1 MDIKYIVTTKDY
13 QWKEMPIGSEKQVD
27 TEIVIDTNKRYQK
40 HLGFGGAVTDAAT
53 ISFNYL
59 SKEKQEEYLKAYFSK
74 NGLNYNLIRYPLGS
88 CDFSTRNYQYLED
101 EDMSHLSIEYDK
113 DRIALINRIKQYQND
128 LTIFGSPWSPAKF
141 MKTNNDMNHGGKLK
155 EEYYYLYAK
164 SLVSAVK
171 LLRNEGVFINVINTQ
186 NEPAATQVWDSCIY
200 TASEEANFL
209 ANYLI
214 KEIKDQSINDLS
226 IGIWDHNR
234 DILKERVDATFSYD
248 LKVEDVGY
256 VCFHWYSKSD
266 FEQLDYI
273 HDEYPSIHLVMTEGC
288 VELLLDKDG
297 MNSIGDFGH
306 AETYIHQIINDLNH
320 YCEGYIDWNLSLD
333 NKGGPNHVGNF
344 CEAPIMISP
353 NGEMKYNYSYY
364 AIGHFSKFI
373 NVGATRTFSSSNNI
387 GIEVVA
393 YQNPDRSTVIVLYN
407 SDSQKHIVKI
417 SSLDVNIELPEKSIS
432 TIISR

>member
-1 MDIKYIVTTKDY
+1 
-13 QWKEMPIGSEKQVD
+13 MPIGSNKEAD
-27 TEIVIDTNKRYQK
+27 TKIVFDVNKRYQK

-74 NGLNYNLIRYPLGS
+74 DGLNYNLIRYPLGS
-88 CDFSTRNYQYLED
+88 CDFSTHNYQYLED
-101 EDMSHLSIEYDK
+101 DDINHLSIECDK
-113 DRIALINRIKQYQND
+113 DRIAFINRIKQYQKD
-128 LTIFGSPWSPAKF
+128 ITIFASPWSPAKF

-155 EEYYYLYAK
+155 PEYYDLYAK

-171 LLRNEGVFINVINTQ
+171 LWRNQGVYISVINTQ

-200 TASEEANFL
+200 TASEEADFL
-209 ANYLI
+209 SNYLI
-214 KEIKDQSINDLS
+214 KEIKNQNIDNLS

-234 DILKERVDATFSYD
+234 DILKERIDDTFSTN
-248 LKVEDVGY
+248 LKEEDVGY
-256 VCFHWYSKSD
+256 VCFHWYSKSNFD
-266 FEQLDYI
+266 QLDYI
-273 HDEYPSIHLVMTEGC
+273 HDKYPSLHLVMSEGC

-297 MNSIGDFGH
+297 MNSIGDFSH

-333 NKGGPNHVGNF
+333 NKGGPNHVDNF

-353 NGEMKYNYSYY
+353 SGEMTYNYSYY

-373 NVGATRTFSSSNNI
+373 NIGATRIYSFSNNKN
-387 GIEVVA
+387 IEVVA
-393 YQNPDRSTVIVLYN
+393 YQNLDGALILAVYN
-407 SDSQKHIVKI
+407 ADTKNHSVDIK
-417 SSLDVNIELPEKSIS
+417 NIGVFDTPCKSIS
-432 TIISR
+432 TIIIR